1 MAISL
6 VYLDHGDTSLGWG
19 DLLNIRLWFVV
30 HRGCVIPLD
39 TE

>member
-6 VYLDHGDTSLGWG
+6 VYLDHRDTSLGWV
-19 DLLNIRLWFVV
+19 DLLNIQLRFTV
-30 HRGCVIPLD
+30 HRGFVIPLD